1 MLLIALNII
10 QKKKINSVGYVEN
23 YSIYQAPKYFLIILN
38 RKKNIRIEYG
48 KNFDL
53 SNFIES
59 NSEYKKYE
67 LIGKIIKN
75 KDSYECV
82 MKNKENE
89 FFEEWISFRDEK
101 VQKLKIYFNDNN
113 NNQEKLTDIENQIY
127 TKLLLYKAIN

>member
-1 MLLIALNII
+1 MNII
-10 QKKKINSVGYVEN
+10 KKKINLDGYIQS

-48 KNFDL
+48 KYFDL

-59 NSEYKKYE
+59 NFSYKKYE
-67 LIGKIIKN
+67 LIGKVIKN
-75 KDSYECV
+75 KDRYECA

-101 VQKLKIYFNDNN
+101 VQKLEIYFNDN

-127 TKLLLYKAIN
+127 TKLLLYKAIK